1 MSKVIKLGITEIN
14 NKEIREVKSI
24 EVLANNF
31 NKAENEDE
39 ILNFLSENKNV
50 PLILG
55 GGSNILFKNNINKP
69 ILKIEIKGIE
79 IIEENENTVYI
90 SVGAGENWNDF
101 VKWTLVKNYG
111 GIENLSLIPGNVG
124 SAPIQNI
131 GAYGVELKD
140 VFQSCRAISIDNKI
154 LKTFNKEQCNFT
166 YRSSIFKEK
175 LKNKYIISRVTFKLS
190 KINHV
195 INSEY
200 KPLKDLLKIKGN
212 LNPTIQDISK
222 LVIKIRTN
230 KLPDPKKIGNCG
242 SFFKNP
248 IISNSKFKN
257 LNEYF
262 SSVPNY
268 KISEN
273 EVKIPAAWLIE
284 ECGFKGK
291 NEGKT
296 GTHKKHALVIVN
308 NGGAT
313 GKEIYD
319 FSQKIKKSVLKK
331 FNILLEEEVNIFE

>member
-1 MSKVIKLGITEIN
+1 MKTHVSSLKEFNTFGID
-14 NKEIREVKSI
+14 
-24 EVLANNF
+24 VLANNF
-31 NKAENEDE
+31 NKAKNEDE
-39 ILNFLSENKNV
+39 ILHFLIENKCN

-69 ILKIEIKGIE
+69 ILKIEIKGIQ
-79 IIEENENTVYI
+79 ITEENENSIYV

-101 VKWTLVKNYG
+101 VRWSLAKNYG

-131 GAYGVELKD
+131 GAYGAELKD
-140 VFQSCRAISIDNKI
+140 VFHSCRAISIDNKI
-154 LKTFNKEQCNFT
+154 IKTFNKDECNFT

-175 LKNKYIISRVTFKLS
+175 LKNKYVISRVTFRLS
-190 KINHV
+190 KTNHV

-200 KPLKDLLKIKGN
+200 KPLKNLLNERGIIT
-212 LNPTIQDISK
+212 PTIQDISK
-222 LVIKIRTN
+222 LVIEIRTN

-248 IISNSKFKN
+248 IISNLKFKN
-257 LNEYF
+257 LFKKFNTI
-262 SSVPNY
+262 PNY
-268 KISEN
+268 KISKN

-291 NEGKT
+291 IEGKT

-308 NGGAT
+308 NGGAS
-313 GKEIYD
+313 GEEIYK
-319 FSQKIKKSVLKK
+319 FSQNIKKSVLKK

>member
-1 MSKVIKLGITEIN
+1 MKTQISSL
-14 NKEIREVKSI
+14 KEYNTFGV

-79 IIEENENTVYI
+79 IIEENENTVYV

>member
-1 MSKVIKLGITEIN
+1 M
-14 NKEIREVKSI
+14 
-24 EVLANNF
+24 
-31 NKAENEDE
+31 
-39 ILNFLSENKNV
+39 
-50 PLILG
+50 
-55 GGSNILFKNNINKP
+55 
-69 ILKIEIKGIE
+69 
-79 IIEENENTVYI
+79 
-90 SVGAGENWNDF
+90 
-101 VKWTLVKNYG
+101 
-111 GIENLSLIPGNVG
+111 G

-200 KPLKDLLKIKGN
+200 KPLKDLLKIKRN

-222 LVIKIRTN
+222 LVIEIRTN

-291 NEGKT
+291 IEGKT

-313 GKEIYD
+313 GKEIYE

>member
-1 MSKVIKLGITEIN
+1 LKTHISSL
-14 NKEIREVKSI
+14 KEYNTFGV

-31 NKAENEDE
+31 NKAETEDE

-222 LVIKIRTN
+222 LVIEIRTN

-291 NEGKT
+291 IEGKT

-331 FNILLEEEVNIFE
+331 FNILLQEEVNIFE

>member
-1 MSKVIKLGITEIN
+1 MKTQISSL
-14 NKEIREVKSI
+14 KEYNTFGV

-79 IIEENENTVYI
+79 IIEENENTVYV

-222 LVIKIRTN
+222 LVIEIRTN

>member
-1 MSKVIKLGITEIN
+1 LKTHVSSLKEFNTFGID
-14 NKEIREVKSI
+14 
-24 EVLANNF
+24 VLANNF
-31 NKAENEDE
+31 NKAKNEDE
-39 ILNFLSENKNV
+39 ILHFLIENKCN

-69 ILKIEIKGIE
+69 ILKIEIKGIQ
-79 IIEENENTVYI
+79 IIEENENSIYV

-101 VKWTLVKNYG
+101 VRWSLAKNYG

-131 GAYGVELKD
+131 GAYGAELKD
-140 VFQSCRAISIDNKI
+140 VFHSCRAISIDNKI
-154 LKTFNKEQCNFT
+154 IKTFNKDECNFT

-175 LKNKYIISRVTFKLS
+175 LKNKYVISRVTFRLS
-190 KINHV
+190 KTNHV
-195 INSEY
+195 INSDY
-200 KPLKDLLKIKGN
+200 KPLKNLLNERGIIT
-212 LNPTIQDISK
+212 PTIQDISK
-222 LVIKIRTN
+222 LVIEIRTN

-248 IISNSKFKN
+248 IISNLKFKN
-257 LNEYF
+257 LFKKFNTI
-262 SSVPNY
+262 PNY
-268 KISEN
+268 KISKN

-291 NEGKT
+291 IEGKT

-308 NGGAT
+308 NGGAS
-313 GKEIYD
+313 GEEIYN
-319 FSQKIKKSVLKK
+319 FSQNIKKSVLKK

>member
-1 MSKVIKLGITEIN
+1 MKTHISSLKEFNTFGID
-14 NKEIREVKSI
+14 
-24 EVLANNF
+24 VLANNF
-31 NKAENEDE
+31 NKAKNEDE
-39 ILNFLSENKNV
+39 ILHFLIENKCN

-69 ILKIEIKGIE
+69 ILKIEIKGIQ
-79 IIEENENTVYI
+79 IIEENENSIYV

-101 VKWTLVKNYG
+101 VRWSLAKNYG

-131 GAYGVELKD
+131 GAYGAELKD
-140 VFQSCRAISIDNKI
+140 VFHSCRAISIDNKI
-154 LKTFNKEQCNFT
+154 IKTFNKDECNFT

-175 LKNKYIISRVTFKLS
+175 LKNKYVISRVTFRLS
-190 KINHV
+190 KTNHV
-195 INSEY
+195 INYEY
-200 KPLKDLLKIKGN
+200 KPLKNLLNERGIIT
-212 LNPTIQDISK
+212 PTIQDISK
-222 LVIKIRTN
+222 LVIEIRTN

-248 IISNSKFKN
+248 IISNLKFKN
-257 LNEYF
+257 LFKKFNTI
-262 SSVPNY
+262 PNY
-268 KISEN
+268 KISKN

-291 NEGKT
+291 IEGKT

-308 NGGAT
+308 NGGAS
-313 GKEIYD
+313 GEEIYN
-319 FSQKIKKSVLKK
+319 FSQTIKKSVLKK

>member
-1 MSKVIKLGITEIN
+1 LKTQISSL
-14 NKEIREVKSI
+14 KEYNTFGV

>member
-1 MSKVIKLGITEIN
+1 MKTHISSLKEFNTFGID
-14 NKEIREVKSI
+14 
-24 EVLANNF
+24 VLANNF
-31 NKAENEDE
+31 NKAKNEDE
-39 ILNFLSENKNV
+39 ILHFLIENKCN

-69 ILKIEIKGIE
+69 ILKIEIKGIQ
-79 IIEENENTVYI
+79 ITEENENSIYV

-101 VKWTLVKNYG
+101 VRWSLAKNYG

-131 GAYGVELKD
+131 GAYGAELKD
-140 VFQSCRAISIDNKI
+140 VFHSCRAISIDNKI
-154 LKTFNKEQCNFT
+154 IKTFNKDECNFT

-175 LKNKYIISRVTFKLS
+175 LKNKYVISRVTFRLS
-190 KINHV
+190 KTNHV

-200 KPLKDLLKIKGN
+200 KPLKNLLNDRGI
-212 LNPTIQDISK
+212 LTPTIQDISK
-222 LVIKIRTN
+222 LVIEIRTN

-248 IISNSKFKN
+248 IISNLKFKN
-257 LNEYF
+257 LFKKFNTI
-262 SSVPNY
+262 PNY
-268 KISEN
+268 KISKN

-291 NEGKT
+291 IEGKT

-313 GKEIYD
+313 GEEIFN
-319 FSQKIKKSVLKK
+319 FSQNIKKSVLKK

>member
-1 MSKVIKLGITEIN
+1 MKTHISSLKEFNTFGID
-14 NKEIREVKSI
+14 
-24 EVLANNF
+24 VLANNF
-31 NKAENEDE
+31 NKAKNEDE
-39 ILNFLSENKNV
+39 ILHFLIENKCN

-69 ILKIEIKGIE
+69 ILKIEIKGIQ
-79 IIEENENTVYI
+79 IIEENENSIYV

-101 VKWTLVKNYG
+101 VRWSLAKNYG

-131 GAYGVELKD
+131 GAYGAELKD
-140 VFQSCRAISIDNKI
+140 VFHSCRAISIDNKI
-154 LKTFNKEQCNFT
+154 IKTFNKDECNFT

-175 LKNKYIISRVTFKLS
+175 LKNKYVISRVTFRLS
-190 KINHV
+190 KTNHV

-200 KPLKDLLKIKGN
+200 KPLKNLLNERGIIT
-212 LNPTIQDISK
+212 PTIQDISK
-222 LVIKIRTN
+222 LVIEIRTN

-248 IISNSKFKN
+248 IISNLKFKN
-257 LNEYF
+257 LFKKFNTI
-262 SSVPNY
+262 PNY
-268 KISEN
+268 KISKN

-291 NEGKT
+291 IEGKT

>member
-1 MSKVIKLGITEIN
+1 MKTHISSLKEFNTFGID
-14 NKEIREVKSI
+14 
-24 EVLANNF
+24 VLANNF
-31 NKAENEDE
+31 NKAKNEDE
-39 ILNFLSENKNV
+39 ILHFLIENKCN

-69 ILKIEIKGIE
+69 ILKIEIKGIQ
-79 IIEENENTVYI
+79 ITEENENSIYV

-101 VKWTLVKNYG
+101 VRWSLAKNYG

-131 GAYGVELKD
+131 GAYGAELKD
-140 VFQSCRAISIDNKI
+140 VFHSCRAISIDNKI
-154 LKTFNKEQCNFT
+154 IKTFNKDECNFT

-175 LKNKYIISRVTFKLS
+175 LKNKYVISRVTFRLS
-190 KINHV
+190 KTNHV

-200 KPLKDLLKIKGN
+200 KPLKNLLNERGIIT
-212 LNPTIQDISK
+212 PTIQDISK
-222 LVIKIRTN
+222 LVIEIRTN

-248 IISNSKFKN
+248 IISNLKFKN
-257 LNEYF
+257 LFKKFNTI
-262 SSVPNY
+262 PNY
-268 KISEN
+268 KISKN

-291 NEGKT
+291 IEGKT

-308 NGGAT
+308 NGGAS
-313 GKEIYD
+313 GEEIYK
-319 FSQKIKKSVLKK
+319 FSQNIKKSVLKK

>member
-1 MSKVIKLGITEIN
+1 LKTHVSSLKEYNTFGID
-14 NKEIREVKSI
+14 
-24 EVLANNF
+24 VLANNF
-31 NKAENEDE
+31 NKAKNEDE
-39 ILNFLSENKNV
+39 ILHFLIENKCN

-69 ILKIEIKGIE
+69 ILKIEIKGIQ
-79 IIEENENTVYI
+79 IIEENENSIYV

-101 VKWTLVKNYG
+101 VRWSLAKNYG

-131 GAYGVELKD
+131 GAYGAELKD
-140 VFQSCRAISIDNKI
+140 VFHSCRAISIDNKI
-154 LKTFNKEQCNFT
+154 IKTFNKDECNFT

-175 LKNKYIISRVTFKLS
+175 LKNKYVISRVTFRLS
-190 KINHV
+190 KTNHV

-200 KPLKDLLKIKGN
+200 KPLKNLLNERGIIT
-212 LNPTIQDISK
+212 PTIQDISK
-222 LVIKIRTN
+222 LVIEIRTN

-248 IISNSKFKN
+248 IISNLKFKN
-257 LNEYF
+257 LFKKFNTI
-262 SSVPNY
+262 PNY
-268 KISEN
+268 KISKN

-291 NEGKT
+291 IEGKT

-308 NGGAT
+308 NGGAS
-313 GKEIYD
+313 GEEIYK
-319 FSQKIKKSVLKK
+319 FSQNIKKSVLKK

>member
-1 MSKVIKLGITEIN
+1 MKTQISSL
-14 NKEIREVKSI
+14 KEYNTFGV

-222 LVIKIRTN
+222 LVIEIRTN

-296 GTHKKHALVIVN
+296 GIHKKHALVIVN

>member
-1 MSKVIKLGITEIN
+1 MKTHISSL
-14 NKEIREVKSI
+14 KEYNTFGVEVF
-24 EVLANNF
+24 ANDF

-79 IIEENENTVYI
+79 IIEENENTVYV

-200 KPLKDLLKIKGN
+200 KPLKDLLKIKRN

-222 LVIKIRTN
+222 LVIEIRTN

-291 NEGKT
+291 IEGKT

>member
-1 MSKVIKLGITEIN
+1 LKTHISSLKEFNTFGID
-14 NKEIREVKSI
+14 
-24 EVLANNF
+24 VLANNF
-31 NKAENEDE
+31 NKAKNEDE
-39 ILNFLSENKNV
+39 ILHFLIENKCN

-69 ILKIEIKGIE
+69 ILKIEIKGIQ
-79 IIEENENTVYI
+79 IIEENENSIYV

-101 VKWTLVKNYG
+101 VRWSLAKNYG

-131 GAYGVELKD
+131 GAYGAELKD
-140 VFQSCRAISIDNKI
+140 VFHSCRAISIDNKI
-154 LKTFNKEQCNFT
+154 IKTFNKDECNFT

-175 LKNKYIISRVTFKLS
+175 LKNKYVISRVTFRLS
-190 KINHV
+190 KTNHV

-200 KPLKDLLKIKGN
+200 KPLKNLLNERGIIT
-212 LNPTIQDISK
+212 PTIQDISK
-222 LVIKIRTN
+222 LVIEIRTN

-248 IISNSKFKN
+248 IISNLRFKN
-257 LNEYF
+257 LFKKFNTI
-262 SSVPNY
+262 PNY
-268 KISEN
+268 KISKN

-291 NEGKT
+291 IEGKT

-308 NGGAT
+308 NGGAS
-313 GKEIYD
+313 GEEIYN
-319 FSQKIKKSVLKK
+319 FSQTIKKSVLKK

>member
-1 MSKVIKLGITEIN
+1 LKTYISSLKEFNTFGID
-14 NKEIREVKSI
+14 
-24 EVLANNF
+24 VLANNF
-31 NKAENEDE
+31 NKAKNEDE
-39 ILNFLSENKNV
+39 ILHFLIENKCN

-69 ILKIEIKGIE
+69 ILKIEIKGIQ
-79 IIEENENTVYI
+79 IIEENENSIYV

-101 VKWTLVKNYG
+101 VRWSLAKNYG

-131 GAYGVELKD
+131 GAYGAELKD
-140 VFQSCRAISIDNKI
+140 VFHSCRAISIDNKI
-154 LKTFNKEQCNFT
+154 IKTFNKDECNFT

-175 LKNKYIISRVTFKLS
+175 LKNKYVISRVTFRLS
-190 KINHV
+190 KTNHV
-195 INSEY
+195 INSDY
-200 KPLKDLLKIKGN
+200 KPLKNLLNERGIIT
-212 LNPTIQDISK
+212 PTIQDISK
-222 LVIKIRTN
+222 LVIEIRTN

-248 IISNSKFKN
+248 IISNLKFKN
-257 LNEYF
+257 LFKKFNTI
-262 SSVPNY
+262 PNY
-268 KISEN
+268 KISKN

-291 NEGKT
+291 IEGKT

-308 NGGAT
+308 NGGAS
-313 GKEIYD
+313 GEEIYK
-319 FSQKIKKSVLKK
+319 FSQNIKKSVLKK

>member
-1 MSKVIKLGITEIN
+1 MKTHISSLKEFNTFGID
-14 NKEIREVKSI
+14 
-24 EVLANNF
+24 VLANNF
-31 NKAENEDE
+31 NKAKNEDE
-39 ILNFLSENKNV
+39 ILHFLIENKCN

-69 ILKIEIKGIE
+69 ILKIEIKGIQ
-79 IIEENENTVYI
+79 ITEENENSIYV

-101 VKWTLVKNYG
+101 VRWSLAKNYG

-131 GAYGVELKD
+131 GAYGAELKD
-140 VFQSCRAISIDNKI
+140 VFHSCRAISIDNKI
-154 LKTFNKEQCNFT
+154 IKTFNKDECNFT

-175 LKNKYIISRVTFKLS
+175 LKNKYVISRVTFRLS
-190 KINHV
+190 KTNHV
-195 INSEY
+195 INSDY
-200 KPLKDLLKIKGN
+200 KPLKNLLNERGIIT
-212 LNPTIQDISK
+212 PTIQDISK
-222 LVIKIRTN
+222 LVIEIRTN

-248 IISNSKFKN
+248 IISNLRFKN
-257 LNEYF
+257 LFKKFNTI
-262 SSVPNY
+262 PNY
-268 KISEN
+268 KISKN

-291 NEGKT
+291 IEGKT

-308 NGGAT
+308 NGGAS
-313 GKEIYD
+313 GEEIYK
-319 FSQKIKKSVLKK
+319 FSQNIKKSVLKK

>member
-1 MSKVIKLGITEIN
+1 MKTHISSL
-14 NKEIREVKSI
+14 KEYNTFGVEVF
-24 EVLANNF
+24 ANDF

-50 PLILG
+50 PIILG

-79 IIEENENTVYI
+79 IIEENENTVYV

-101 VKWTLVKNYG
+101 VKWALVKNYG

-291 NEGKT
+291 IEGKT

-313 GKEIYD
+313 GKEIYE

>member
-1 MSKVIKLGITEIN
+1 METQITSL
-14 NKEIREVKSI
+14 KEYNTFGI
-24 EVLANNF
+24 EVLANNL
-31 NKAENEDE
+31 NKEKNEDE
-39 ILNFLSENKNV
+39 ILDFLRENKNV

-55 GGSNILFKNNINKP
+55 GGSNILFKKNINKA

-79 IIEENENTVYI
+79 IIEENKNFIYV

-101 VKWTLVKNYG
+101 VKWSLVKNYG

-140 VFQSCRAISIDNKI
+140 VFHSCRAISIENKI
-154 LKTFNKEQCNFT
+154 LKTFNKEECNFT

-175 LKNKYIISRVTFKLS
+175 LKNKYIISRVTFRLTKKNHL
-190 KINHV
+190 INF
-195 INSEY
+195 EY
-200 KPLKDLLKIKGN
+200 KPLKDLLNSRGIIT
-212 LNPTIQDISK
+212 PTIQDISK
-222 LVIKIRTN
+222 LVIEIRTN

-248 IISNSKFKN
+248 IISSLKFKN
-257 LNEYF
+257 LFQNF
-262 SSVPNY
+262 SNVPNY

-291 NEGKT
+291 IEGKT

-313 GKEIYD
+313 GGEIYN

>member
-1 MSKVIKLGITEIN
+1 LKTHVSSLKEFNTFGID
-14 NKEIREVKSI
+14 
-24 EVLANNF
+24 VLANNF
-31 NKAENEDE
+31 NKAKNEDE
-39 ILNFLSENKNV
+39 ILHFLIENKCN

-69 ILKIEIKGIE
+69 ILKIEIKGIQ
-79 IIEENENTVYI
+79 ITEENENSIYV

-101 VKWTLVKNYG
+101 VRWSLAKNYG

-131 GAYGVELKD
+131 GAYGAELKD
-140 VFQSCRAISIDNKI
+140 VFHSCRAISIDNKI
-154 LKTFNKEQCNFT
+154 IKTFNKDECNFT

-175 LKNKYIISRVTFKLS
+175 LKNKYVISRVTFRLS
-190 KINHV
+190 KTNHV

-200 KPLKDLLKIKGN
+200 KPLKNLLNERGIIT
-212 LNPTIQDISK
+212 PTIQDISK
-222 LVIKIRTN
+222 LVIEIRTN

-248 IISNSKFKN
+248 IISNLKFKN
-257 LNEYF
+257 LFKKFNTI
-262 SSVPNY
+262 PNY
-268 KISEN
+268 KISKN

-291 NEGKT
+291 IEGKT

-308 NGGAT
+308 NGGAS
-313 GKEIYD
+313 GEEIYK
-319 FSQKIKKSVLKK
+319 FSQNIKKSVLKK

>member
-1 MSKVIKLGITEIN
+1 MKTHISSLKEFNTFGID
-14 NKEIREVKSI
+14 
-24 EVLANNF
+24 VLANNF
-31 NKAENEDE
+31 NKAKNEDE
-39 ILNFLSENKNV
+39 ILHFLTENKCN

-69 ILKIEIKGIE
+69 ILKIEIKGIQ
-79 IIEENENTVYI
+79 IIEENENSIYV

-101 VKWTLVKNYG
+101 VRWSLAKNYG

-131 GAYGVELKD
+131 GAYGAELKD
-140 VFQSCRAISIDNKI
+140 VFHSCRAISIDNKI
-154 LKTFNKEQCNFT
+154 IKTFIKDECNFT

-175 LKNKYIISRVTFKLS
+175 LKNKYVISRVTFRLS
-190 KINHV
+190 KTNHV

-200 KPLKDLLKIKGN
+200 KPLKNLLNERGIIT
-212 LNPTIQDISK
+212 PTIQDISK
-222 LVIKIRTN
+222 LVIEIRTN

-248 IISNSKFKN
+248 IISNLKFKN
-257 LNEYF
+257 LFKKFNTI
-262 SSVPNY
+262 PNY
-268 KISEN
+268 KISKN

-291 NEGKT
+291 IEGKT

-308 NGGAT
+308 NGGAS
-313 GKEIYD
+313 GEEIYK
-319 FSQKIKKSVLKK
+319 FSQNIKKSVLKK

>member
-1 MSKVIKLGITEIN
+1 LKTQISSL
-14 NKEIREVKSI
+14 KEYNTFGV

-39 ILNFLSENKNV
+39 ILSFLSENKNV

-296 GTHKKHALVIVN
+296 GIHKKHALVIVN

>member
-1 MSKVIKLGITEIN
+1 MKTQISSL
-14 NKEIREVKSI
+14 KEYNTFGV

-262 SSVPNY
+262 SCVPNY

>member
-1 MSKVIKLGITEIN
+1 MKTHISSLKEFNTFGID
-14 NKEIREVKSI
+14 
-24 EVLANNF
+24 VLANNF
-31 NKAENEDE
+31 NKAKNEDE
-39 ILNFLSENKNV
+39 ILHFLIENKCN

-69 ILKIEIKGIE
+69 ILKIEIKGIQ
-79 IIEENENTVYI
+79 ITEENENSIYV

-101 VKWTLVKNYG
+101 VRWSLAKNYG

-131 GAYGVELKD
+131 GAYGAELKD
-140 VFQSCRAISIDNKI
+140 VFHSCRAISIDNKI
-154 LKTFNKEQCNFT
+154 IKTFIKDECNFT

-175 LKNKYIISRVTFKLS
+175 LKNKYVISRVTFRLS
-190 KINHV
+190 KTNHV

-200 KPLKDLLKIKGN
+200 KPLKNLLNERGIIT
-212 LNPTIQDISK
+212 PTIQDISK
-222 LVIKIRTN
+222 LVIEIRTN

-248 IISNSKFKN
+248 IISNLKFKN
-257 LNEYF
+257 LFKKFNTI
-262 SSVPNY
+262 PNY
-268 KISEN
+268 KISKN

-291 NEGKT
+291 IEGKT

-308 NGGAT
+308 NGGAS
-313 GKEIYD
+313 GEEIYK
-319 FSQKIKKSVLKK
+319 FSQNIKKSVLKK

>member
-1 MSKVIKLGITEIN
+1 MKTHISSLKEFNTFGID
-14 NKEIREVKSI
+14 
-24 EVLANNF
+24 VLANNF
-31 NKAENEDE
+31 NKAKNEDE
-39 ILNFLSENKNV
+39 ILHFLIENKCN

-69 ILKIEIKGIE
+69 ILKIEIKGIQ
-79 IIEENENTVYI
+79 IIEENENSIYV

-101 VKWTLVKNYG
+101 VRWSLAKNYG

-131 GAYGVELKD
+131 GAYGAELKD
-140 VFQSCRAISIDNKI
+140 VFHSCRAISIDNKI
-154 LKTFNKEQCNFT
+154 IKTFNKDECNFT

-175 LKNKYIISRVTFKLS
+175 LKNKYVISRVTFRLS
-190 KINHV
+190 KTNHV
-195 INSEY
+195 INSDY
-200 KPLKDLLKIKGN
+200 KPLKNLLNERGIIT
-212 LNPTIQDISK
+212 PTIQDISK
-222 LVIKIRTN
+222 LVIEIRTN

-248 IISNSKFKN
+248 IISNLKFKN
-257 LNEYF
+257 LFKKFNTI
-262 SSVPNY
+262 PNY
-268 KISEN
+268 KISKN

-291 NEGKT
+291 IEGKT

-308 NGGAT
+308 NGGAS
-313 GKEIYD
+313 GEEIYN
-319 FSQKIKKSVLKK
+319 FSQTIKKSVLKK

>member
-1 MSKVIKLGITEIN
+1 MKTHISSLKEFNTFGID
-14 NKEIREVKSI
+14 
-24 EVLANNF
+24 VLANNF
-31 NKAENEDE
+31 NKAKNEDE
-39 ILNFLSENKNV
+39 ILHFLIENKCN

-69 ILKIEIKGIE
+69 ILKIEIKGIQ
-79 IIEENENTVYI
+79 IIEENENSIYV

-101 VKWTLVKNYG
+101 VRWSLAKNYG

-131 GAYGVELKD
+131 GAYGAELKD
-140 VFQSCRAISIDNKI
+140 VFHSCRAISIENKI
-154 LKTFNKEQCNFT
+154 IKTFNKDECNFT

-175 LKNKYIISRVTFKLS
+175 LKNKYVISRVTFRLS
-190 KINHV
+190 KTNHV
-195 INSEY
+195 INSDY
-200 KPLKDLLKIKGN
+200 KPLKNLLNERGIIT
-212 LNPTIQDISK
+212 PTIQDISK
-222 LVIKIRTN
+222 LVIEIRTN

-248 IISNSKFKN
+248 IISNLKFKN
-257 LNEYF
+257 LFKKFNTI
-262 SSVPNY
+262 PNY
-268 KISEN
+268 KISKN

-291 NEGKT
+291 IEGKT

-308 NGGAT
+308 NGGAS
-313 GKEIYD
+313 GEEIYK
-319 FSQKIKKSVLKK
+319 FSQNIKKSVLKK

>member
-1 MSKVIKLGITEIN
+1 MKTQISSL
-14 NKEIREVKSI
+14 KEYNTFGV

-308 NGGAT
+308 NGGAS
-313 GKEIYD
+313 GEEIYN
-319 FSQKIKKSVLKK
+319 FSQNIKKSVLKK

>member
-1 MSKVIKLGITEIN
+1 MKTQISSL
-14 NKEIREVKSI
+14 KEYNTFGV

-222 LVIKIRTN
+222 LVIEIRTN

>member
-1 MSKVIKLGITEIN
+1 MKTQISSL
-14 NKEIREVKSI
+14 KEYNTFGV

-262 SSVPNY
+262 SGVPNY

>member
-1 MSKVIKLGITEIN
+1 MKTHISSLKEFNTFGID
-14 NKEIREVKSI
+14 
-24 EVLANNF
+24 VLANNF
-31 NKAENEDE
+31 NKAKNEDE
-39 ILNFLSENKNV
+39 ILHFLIENKCN

-69 ILKIEIKGIE
+69 ILKIEINGIQ
-79 IIEENENTVYI
+79 IIEENENSIYV

-101 VKWTLVKNYG
+101 LRWSLAKNYG

-131 GAYGVELKD
+131 GAYGAELKD
-140 VFQSCRAISIDNKI
+140 VFHSCRAISIDNKI
-154 LKTFNKEQCNFT
+154 IKTFNKDECNFT

-175 LKNKYIISRVTFKLS
+175 LKNKYVISRVTFRLS
-190 KINHV
+190 KTNHV
-195 INSEY
+195 INSDY
-200 KPLKDLLKIKGN
+200 KPLKNLLNERGIIT
-212 LNPTIQDISK
+212 PTIQDISK
-222 LVIKIRTN
+222 LVIEIRTN

-248 IISNSKFKN
+248 IISNLKFKN
-257 LNEYF
+257 LFKKFNTI
-262 SSVPNY
+262 PNY
-268 KISEN
+268 KISKN

-291 NEGKT
+291 IEGKT

-308 NGGAT
+308 NGGAS
-313 GKEIYD
+313 GEEIYN
-319 FSQKIKKSVLKK
+319 FSQNIKKSVLKK

>member
-1 MSKVIKLGITEIN
+1 MKTHISSL
-14 NKEIREVKSI
+14 KEYNTFGVEVF
-24 EVLANNF
+24 ANDF

-79 IIEENENTVYI
+79 IIEENENTVYV

>member
-1 MSKVIKLGITEIN
+1 
-14 NKEIREVKSI
+14 
-24 EVLANNF
+24 
-31 NKAENEDE
+31 
-39 ILNFLSENKNV
+39 
-50 PLILG
+50 
-55 GGSNILFKNNINKP
+55 
-69 ILKIEIKGIE
+69 
-79 IIEENENTVYI
+79 
-90 SVGAGENWNDF
+90 
-101 VKWTLVKNYG
+101 
-111 GIENLSLIPGNVG
+111 VG